1 MDQEVILS
9 GVSEVCLINMYEL
22 IKKALEEAVQ
32 VEDPELQRRKNNSD
46 LRLEAGR

>member
-22 IKKALEEAVQ
+22 IKKPWKKQ
-32 VEDPELQRRKNNSD
+32 SK
-46 LRLEAGR
+46 